1 MLKEQDRLKL
11 ECVMHLH
18 EADIQALHLLYGPL
32 IGDDALLLYGQLYA
46 LHHMPFKIKNH
57 LLLHKLRKMSMERL
71 QQARIVLEQYLLLK
85 TYYHGSKNEYV
96 YVLCAPKSG
105 MDFLNHE
112 VFGRLYLKEMGKQV
126 YEYMKKNFSHTLE
139 QKSEYQD
146 ITTSMRKLLS
156 DWNDKEEESFS
167 TLRPDIKEVKTN
179 FRFDLFLNGLSTMI
193 FPLSERTKEN
203 LTFIAEKADLY
214 GIDEKEMQKLV
225 GRSMDLRQ
233 DRLDQKKLIS
243 LIQKSH
249 QEYTKVLDDPYAM
262 PPVRFLQAKQRGIA
276 VSNADKKLI
285 DDVLSERYQLKPE
298 VINVLIEYVLERC
311 HQEFRK
317 SYVEKVAA
325 TWVRLEI
332 DTKEKA
338 LSHIQEEPKE
348 NTYVRTKKEKQ
359 LPKWFH
365 DQDSVEQEQ
374 EEDIDAEK
382 LMERLRKLGEQHG

>member
-1 MLKEQDRLKL
+1 
-11 ECVMHLH
+11 
-18 EADIQALHLLYGPL
+18 
-32 IGDDALLLYGQLYA
+32 
-46 LHHMPFKIKNH
+46 
-57 LLLHKLRKMSMERL
+57 
-71 QQARIVLEQYLLLK
+71 
-85 TYYHGSKNEYV
+85 
-96 YVLCAPKSG
+96 
-105 MDFLNHE
+105 
-112 VFGRLYLKEMGKQV
+112 
-126 YEYMKKNFSHTLE
+126 
-139 QKSEYQD
+139 
-146 ITTSMRKLLS
+146 
-156 DWNDKEEESFS
+156 
-167 TLRPDIKEVKTN
+167 
-179 FRFDLFLNGLSTMI
+179 
-193 FPLSERTKEN
+193 
-203 LTFIAEKADLY
+203 
-214 GIDEKEMQKLV
+214 MQKLV